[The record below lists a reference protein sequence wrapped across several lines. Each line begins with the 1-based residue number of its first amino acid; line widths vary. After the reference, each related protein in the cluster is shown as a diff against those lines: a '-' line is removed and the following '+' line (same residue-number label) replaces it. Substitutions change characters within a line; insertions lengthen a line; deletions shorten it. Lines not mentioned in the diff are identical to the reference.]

1 MDVVIETGS
10 RGNLTFTATWKRDTS
25 DFGVTGVKKV
35 YDGQLEGVT
44 PKGTLAKGEKWQY
57 SLDGKKW
64 QDDTYLFKDVTVTE
78 ENPEGKTVYVR
89 IVDASEQE
97 LWRGSAAVK
106 ISHRTVTIT
115 PQDAM
120 KAYGDEDPELKADV
134 SGVLSGEEDKVTYT
148 LSRKNGEAAGD
159 YPITVKAEKIQGNYK
174 VQTNEGTFTIYQGSR
189 KEELSVTS
197 YEGVYDGEYHDIE
210 VKGIVDG
217 DTVEYSYDNGQ
228 TWVSEL
234 KSYKDVTSQG
244 IAVRVTNKNYAPE
257 ETILTGSVVITPFEM
272 VVTADNKSKVYGEAD
287 PDFTATVAPKNEGT
301 EKPDDSYEIV
311 YDELI
316 RQAGEDVGEYTIYV
330 SGDGVQ
336 GNYHVTYNNGTLEI
350 TQAQRPEDHQL
361 SVTSYND
368 VYDGNAHT
376 IAVNNLLSGDKVE
389 YSYDG
394 GENWTEELK
403 TYTDVTEATIKVRVT
418 NDNYT
423 PAQTELE
430 GTVTITQKEVTVTAD
445 SESKVYGSAD
455 PELTATVSG
464 TLNGDT
470 VDYAV
475 NREEGEDVGTYAI
488 TASGEESQ
496 GNYKVSYV
504 PGTFT
509 ITPADRET
517 AVKVGSYSGEYD
529 AKAHTLK
536 VTGTVEGDQ
545 VEYSYD
551 NGKTWIDELE
561 EYTNVTGEP
570 VQIRVKV
577 TNENY
582 KPIEELAG
590 SVYIYPKAV
599 TVKAKDASKAYGEAD
614 PELTAAVEGTLTN
627 DTVTYEVS
635 RASGEDVGTYPIKVS
650 GEALQGNYS
659 VTYEGAEFEIYQA
672 DREKAV
678 SVKSYEGTYDGQ
690 AHTIAVENLEPGD
703 SVEYSYDG
711 GKTWE
716 KTLKDYTDVTDGEEI
731 LVRVTNGNY
740 KPVEDIQGTVKINP
754 AIVTVTTPSL
764 SKTFDGTA
772 LTAKGEIS
780 GLINDE
786 TVSFETT
793 GSQTF
798 VGDSKNTY
806 SLEWDGSAKETNYT
820 VEKNIGTLTVTD
832 GSSEE
837 PVDPDKV
844 VTKTHDGKTYG
855 LGDTITFTIQV
866 TNIYDTEKTITIEE
880 QDGVTITGQS
890 VFDNVAPGETVKTT
904 AEYVVTQDDLRSGSF
919 TNKVTAQFEG
929 GKDYTNIDT
938 VEDLDDLNSH
948 IVITKKATSTPENGE
963 SYALGET
970 ISYEI
975 TVKNDGNVTV
985 NNIVIEDELTG
996 NTGDQAWTIPS
1007 LEPGEFKTFYPS
1019 YTVTEEDILLGEV
1032 VNEAVMSS
1040 AEKADEKDPAPDT
1053 TPGADTQKTD
1063 EKNSHITINK
1073 VVTSTPAN
1081 GSGYALDETITYKIT
1096 VVNDGNLTVEDITV
1110 IDELTEDEWYID
1122 SLAPGS
1128 SEEYEAEYKV
1138 TENDILAGNVANE
1151 ATASGTSID
1160 PGQPEVPVDPGEVDV
1175 PTDEKEGHI
1184 TISKEVISTPDNKN
1198 AYALGETITYKI
1210 TATNDGNL
1218 TVKDVIVTDELTGET
1233 WDKVT
1238 LAPGES
1244 KEYTTEYTVT
1254 EQDILN
1260 GTVLNV
1266 AAATGESP
1274 DPEQPEVPVKPGEE
1288 EVPTVTP
1295 QPSLFVEKEAQ
1306 PKADGSD
1313 YGLGDTITYIITVT
1327 NNGNVTINDIT
1338 VEDALTGNVGEN
1350 ALHIDTLA
1358 PNTTETLTVQ
1368 YVVTEEDILAGSIAN
1383 SVTVSGTD
1391 PDGEDV
1397 PADDEVI
1404 VDVEEANPELTLT
1417 KTTTSTPE
1425 NGESYALNETIT
1437 YEIIAANTG
1446 NLTLTNVVVNDELT
1460 GDTWTIGTLEPG
1472 ESQSFE
1478 ASYVVTETDIHNGNI
1493 VNVATAEADN
1503 PTNDP
1508 ENPSEEPD
1516 KPTTVVPGETDDKTD
1531 EEAPSLAVTKN
1542 VVNAAD
1548 EYQIG
1553 DVVEYE
1559 ITVTNNGNVTQNGI
1573 VVEDN
1578 IQAAGDVVITNIS
1591 GVQGTINGSTVILEA
1606 LAPGQ
1611 TAVISCEYTVLK
1623 EDRGTTIINTA
1634 KVTGDEEEPDV
1645 TPDVP
1650 VDVEDV
1656 YDIYVVHEFA
1666 AGEAENASLPN
1677 DYTIENLA
1685 PGTVRELNAEAVEG
1699 YTAYP
1704 AAQTAVVEDQDVT
1717 VVFTYYT
1724 DEMGTDP
1731 ENPEKPDGIPDTY
1744 QANVTY
1750 AVNNGTLSFN
1760 NAVVTLYDSNGNPS
1774 ESGTG
1779 YLMGTQIPD
1788 AAPNEGYGSL
1798 NWTPQV
1804 PDTKTP
1810 ITGDMTFTAN
1820 FVINSY
1826 TVTFLVNGMI
1836 VDTQTVIHGQSAADP
1851 GYTAPDGYRF
1861 SGWSRSLENITGNT
1875 VITGT
1880 TILIPV
1886 PPVPTP
1892 EPTPTPDPAPVPDPA
1907 PTPDPA
1913 PETTPQQNPGT
1924 TAPVNPADDD
1934 TDDADNDDDTD
1945 DADVIDIDDEET
1957 PLGDAPGKN
1966 ESETEYDLTVLE
1978 DEETPLSDGQD
1989 NGDSNHKCCILHFLL
2004 LCAALIIELLY
2015 THSQKKRQKHIFELR
2030 EMLAE
2035 KNGGRIE

>member
-1 MDVVIETGS
+1 M
-10 RGNLTFTATWKRDTS
+10 
-25 DFGVTGVKKV
+25 
-35 YDGQLEGVT
+35 
-44 PKGTLAKGEKWQY
+44 
-57 SLDGKKW
+57 
-64 QDDTYLFKDVTVTE
+64 
-78 ENPEGKTVYVR
+78 
-89 IVDASEQE
+89 
-97 LWRGSAAVK
+97 
-106 ISHRTVTIT
+106 
-115 PQDAM
+115 
-120 KAYGDEDPELKADV
+120 
-134 SGVLSGEEDKVTYT
+134 
-148 LSRKNGEAAGD
+148 
-159 YPITVKAEKIQGNYK
+159 
-174 VQTNEGTFTIYQGSR
+174 
-189 KEELSVTS
+189 
-197 YEGVYDGEYHDIE
+197 
-210 VKGIVDG
+210 
-217 DTVEYSYDNGQ
+217 
-228 TWVSEL
+228 
-234 KSYKDVTSQG
+234 
-244 IAVRVTNKNYAPE
+244 
-257 ETILTGSVVITPFEM
+257 
-272 VVTADNKSKVYGEAD
+272 
-287 PDFTATVAPKNEGT
+287 
-301 EKPDDSYEIV
+301 
-311 YDELI
+311 
-316 RQAGEDVGEYTIYV
+316 
-330 SGDGVQ
+330 
-336 GNYHVTYNNGTLEI
+336 
-350 TQAQRPEDHQL
+350 
-361 SVTSYND
+361 
-368 VYDGNAHT
+368 
-376 IAVNNLLSGDKVE
+376 
-389 YSYDG
+389 
-394 GENWTEELK
+394 
-403 TYTDVTEATIKVRVT
+403 
-418 NDNYT
+418 
-423 PAQTELE
+423 
-430 GTVTITQKEVTVTAD
+430 
-445 SESKVYGSAD
+445 
-455 PELTATVSG
+455 
-464 TLNGDT
+464 
-470 VDYAV
+470 
-475 NREEGEDVGTYAI
+475 
-488 TASGEESQ
+488 
-496 GNYKVSYV
+496 
-504 PGTFT
+504 
-509 ITPADRET
+509 
-517 AVKVGSYSGEYD
+517 
-529 AKAHTLK
+529 
-536 VTGTVEGDQ
+536 
-545 VEYSYD
+545 
-551 NGKTWIDELE
+551 
-561 EYTNVTGEP
+561 
-570 VQIRVKV
+570 
-577 TNENY
+577 
-582 KPIEELAG
+582 
-590 SVYIYPKAV
+590 
-599 TVKAKDASKAYGEAD
+599 
-614 PELTAAVEGTLTN
+614 
-627 DTVTYEVS
+627 
-635 RASGEDVGTYPIKVS
+635 
-650 GEALQGNYS
+650 
-659 VTYEGAEFEIYQA
+659 
-672 DREKAV
+672 
-678 SVKSYEGTYDGQ
+678 
-690 AHTIAVENLEPGD
+690 
-703 SVEYSYDG
+703 
-711 GKTWE
+711 
-716 KTLKDYTDVTDGEEI
+716 
-731 LVRVTNGNY
+731 
-740 KPVEDIQGTVKINP
+740 
-754 AIVTVTTPSL
+754 
-764 SKTFDGTA
+764 
-772 LTAKGEIS
+772 
-780 GLINDE
+780 
-786 TVSFETT
+786 
-793 GSQTF
+793 
-798 VGDSKNTY
+798 
-806 SLEWDGSAKETNYT
+806 
-820 VEKNIGTLTVTD
+820 
-832 GSSEE
+832 
-837 PVDPDKV
+837 
-844 VTKTHDGKTYG
+844 
-855 LGDTITFTIQV
+855 
-866 TNIYDTEKTITIEE
+866 
-880 QDGVTITGQS
+880 
-890 VFDNVAPGETVKTT
+890 
-904 AEYVVTQDDLRSGSF
+904 
-919 TNKVTAQFEG
+919 
-929 GKDYTNIDT
+929 
-938 VEDLDDLNSH
+938 
-948 IVITKKATSTPENGE
+948 
-963 SYALGET
+963 
-970 ISYEI
+970 
-975 TVKNDGNVTV
+975 
-985 NNIVIEDELTG
+985 
-996 NTGDQAWTIPS
+996 
-1007 LEPGEFKTFYPS
+1007 
-1019 YTVTEEDILLGEV
+1019 
-1032 VNEAVMSS
+1032 
-1040 AEKADEKDPAPDT
+1040 
-1053 TPGADTQKTD
+1053 
-1063 EKNSHITINK
+1063 
-1073 VVTSTPAN
+1073 
-1081 GSGYALDETITYKIT
+1081 
-1096 VVNDGNLTVEDITV
+1096 
-1110 IDELTEDEWYID
+1110 
-1122 SLAPGS
+1122 
-1128 SEEYEAEYKV
+1128 
-1138 TENDILAGNVANE
+1138 
-1151 ATASGTSID
+1151 
-1160 PGQPEVPVDPGEVDV
+1160 
-1175 PTDEKEGHI
+1175 
-1184 TISKEVISTPDNKN
+1184 
-1198 AYALGETITYKI
+1198 
-1210 TATNDGNL
+1210 
-1218 TVKDVIVTDELTGET
+1218 
-1233 WDKVT
+1233 
-1238 LAPGES
+1238 
-1244 KEYTTEYTVT
+1244 
-1254 EQDILN
+1254 
-1260 GTVLNV
+1260 
-1266 AAATGESP
+1266 
-1274 DPEQPEVPVKPGEE
+1274 
-1288 EVPTVTP
+1288 
-1295 QPSLFVEKEAQ
+1295 
-1306 PKADGSD
+1306 
-1313 YGLGDTITYIITVT
+1313 
-1327 NNGNVTINDIT
+1327 
-1338 VEDALTGNVGEN
+1338 
-1350 ALHIDTLA
+1350 
-1358 PNTTETLTVQ
+1358 
-1368 YVVTEEDILAGSIAN
+1368 
-1383 SVTVSGTD
+1383 
-1391 PDGEDV
+1391 
-1397 PADDEVI
+1397 
-1404 VDVEEANPELTLT
+1404 T

-1503 PTNDP
+1503 PTNDS
-1508 ENPSEEPD
+1508 EDPSEEPD

-1531 EEAPSLAVTKN
+1531 EEALSLAVTKN

>member
-1 MDVVIETGS
+1 MSGLEEDTFEVAGHTYTVSGLSAEVSGTDAGS
-10 RGNLTFTATWKRDTS
+10 YTAQ
-25 DFGVTGVKKV
+25 VTGTAVVEDADGNDVTNQFKV
-35 YDGQLEGVT
+35 NRKSGTLTIEKRNVTLTSGSDEKAYDGDPLTNSEVT
-44 PKGTLAKGEKWQY
+44 
-57 SLDGKKW
+57 
-64 QDDTYLFKDVTVTE
+64 
-78 ENPEGKTVYVR
+78 
-89 IVDASEQE
+89 
-97 LWRGSAAVK
+97 
-106 ISHRTVTIT
+106 
-115 PQDAM
+115 
-120 KAYGDEDPELKADV
+120 
-134 SGVLSGEEDKVTYT
+134 
-148 LSRKNGEAAGD
+148 
-159 YPITVKAEKIQGNYK
+159 
-174 VQTNEGTFTIYQGSR
+174 
-189 KEELSVTS
+189 
-197 YEGVYDGEYHDIE
+197 
-210 VKGIVDG
+210 
-217 DTVEYSYDNGQ
+217 
-228 TWVSEL
+228 
-234 KSYKDVTSQG
+234 
-244 IAVRVTNKNYAPE
+244 
-257 ETILTGSVVITPFEM
+257 
-272 VVTADNKSKVYGEAD
+272 
-287 PDFTATVAPKNEGT
+287 
-301 EKPDDSYEIV
+301 
-311 YDELI
+311 
-316 RQAGEDVGEYTIYV
+316 V
-330 SGDGVQ
+330 SGDG
-336 GNYHVTYNNGTLEI
+336 
-350 TQAQRPEDHQL
+350 
-361 SVTSYND
+361 
-368 VYDGNAHT
+368 
-376 IAVNNLLSGDKVE
+376 
-389 YSYDG
+389 
-394 GENWTEELK
+394 
-403 TYTDVTEATIKVRVT
+403 
-418 NDNYT
+418 
-423 PAQTELE
+423 
-430 GTVTITQKEVTVTAD
+430 
-445 SESKVYGSAD
+445 
-455 PELTATVSG
+455 
-464 TLNGDT
+464 
-470 VDYAV
+470 
-475 NREEGEDVGTYAI
+475 
-488 TASGEESQ
+488 
-496 GNYKVSYV
+496 
-504 PGTFT
+504 F
-509 ITPADRET
+509 
-517 AVKVGSYSGEYD
+517 
-529 AKAHTLK
+529 
-536 VTGTVEGDQ
+536 VEG
-545 VEYSYD
+545 
-551 NGKTWIDELE
+551 
-561 EYTNVTGEP
+561 
-570 VQIRVKV
+570 
-577 TNENY
+577 
-582 KPIEELAG
+582 
-590 SVYIYPKAV
+590 
-599 TVKAKDASKAYGEAD
+599 
-614 PELTAAVEGTLTN
+614 
-627 DTVTYEVS
+627 
-635 RASGEDVGTYPIKVS
+635 
-650 GEALQGNYS
+650 
-659 VTYEGAEFEIYQA
+659 EGAE
-672 DREKAV
+672 
-678 SVKSYEGTYDGQ
+678 
-690 AHTIAVENLEPGD
+690 
-703 SVEYSYDG
+703 YS
-711 GKTWE
+711 
-716 KTLKDYTDVTDGEEI
+716 
-731 LVRVTNGNY
+731 
-740 KPVEDIQGTVKINP
+740 
-754 AIVTVTTPSL
+754 
-764 SKTFDGTA
+764 F
-772 LTAKGEIS
+772 
-780 GLINDE
+780 
-786 TVSFETT
+786 T
-793 GSQTF
+793 GSQTL
-798 VGDSKNTY
+798 VGKSDNTFDY
-806 SLEWDGSAKETNYT
+806 AFNRETKKENYVIT
-820 VEKNIGTLTVTD
+820 TEEGTLTVTD

-844 VTKTHDGKTYG
+844 VTKTHDDKTYG
-855 LGDTITFTIQV
+855 LGDIITFTIQV
-866 TNIYDTEKTITIEE
+866 TNIYDTAKTITIKE
-880 QDGVTITGQS
+880 QNGVTIIGQS
-890 VFDNVAPGETVKTT
+890 VFENVAPGETVKTT
-904 AEYVVTQDDLRSGSF
+904 AEYVVTQADLRSGSF

-929 GKDYTNIDT
+929 EKDYTNTDT
-938 VEDLDDLNSH
+938 VKDLDDLNSH

-985 NNIVIEDELTG
+985 KNIVVEDELTG
-996 NTGDQAWTIPS
+996 NTDDKAWTIPS

-1019 YTVTEEDILLGEV
+1019 YTVTEGDILRGEV

-1040 AEKADEKDPAPDT
+1040 AEKADEKDPDPDT
-1053 TPGADTQKTD
+1053 TPGTDTQKTD
-1063 EKNSHITINK
+1063 AKNSHITINK
-1073 VVTSTPAN
+1073 AVTSTPDN
-1081 GSGYALDETITYKIT
+1081 GNAYALGETITYKIT
-1096 VVNDGNLTVEDITV
+1096 VTNDGNLTVKDITV

-1503 PTNDP
+1503 PTNAP
-1508 ENPSEEPD
+1508 EDPSEEPD
-1516 KPTTVVPGETDDKTD
+1516 KPTTIVPGETDDKTD

-1559 ITVTNNGNVTQNGI
+1559 ITVTNDGNVTQNGI

-1578 IQAAGDVVITNIS
+1578 IQAAGDVIITNIS
-1591 GVQGTINGSTVILEA
+1591 GAQGSINGSTVILEA

-1650 VDVEDV
+1650 VDVEEV

-1666 AGEAENASLPN
+1666 AGEAGNASLPD

-1685 PGTVRELNAEAVEG
+1685 PGTVRDLTAEAVEG

-1704 AAQTAVVEDQDVT
+1704 AAQTAAVEDQDVT

-1774 ESGTG
+1774 EAGTG
-1779 YLMGTQIPD
+1779 YLMEAQIPE

-1798 NWTPQV
+1798 SWTPQV

-1810 ITGDMTFTAN
+1810 ITGDVTFTAN

-1836 VDTQTVIHGQSAADP
+1836 VDTQTVVHGQSAADP

-1892 EPTPTPDPAPVPDPA
+1892 DPTPTPDPAPTPDPTPA
-1907 PTPDPA
+1907 PGPA

-1934 TDDADNDDDTD
+1934 TDDADTD

-1957 PLGDAPGKN
+1957 PLGDAPEN
-1966 ESETEYDLTVLE
+1966 EESETEYDLTVLE